1 MPKYF
6 IRFDVVEEWK
16 GTFDADNLEHAKELV
31 RQLKDDEIG
40 TDELPNF
47 DDRNSGIMLEVYE
60 DSLEELPSSGEDD
73 EDDEDPSVCKC
84 WEDSVY
90 SEPLENCNR
99 CDGTGTVKNRKKS

>member
-31 RQLKDDEIG
+31 RQLKEDEIG

-60 DSLEELPSSGEDD
+60 DSLEELP
-73 EDDEDPSVCKC
+73 
-84 WEDSVY
+84 
-90 SEPLENCNR
+90 
-99 CDGTGTVKNRKKS
+99 